1 MNDLVTL
8 AQCRKCPRLVALREQ
23 VAGDYPDY
31 HAAPVP
37 AWGSKRARLL
47 IVGLAPGMHGANKSG
62 RPFTGDASGE
72 FLFHALRRAGFSSS
86 EDAAES
92 QLKNVRITNALKCLP
107 PGNRP
112 TTFELNNCR
121 DFLTTELLELT
132 GSHPRRS
139 RVVLCLGGLA
149 HDAVA
154 KALGLSGTRFQHGQQ
169 LQLANRRVW
178 LVDSYHPSR
187 LNTNTRRLTQSM
199 LERVL
204 LQISLL
210 LEG

>member
-1 MNDLVTL
+1 ML
-8 AQCRKCPRLVALREQ
+8 ADCRQCPRLVALREQ
-23 VAGDYPDY
+23 VAVDYPGY

-37 AWGSKRARLL
+37 AWGSKRSRLL
-47 IVGLAPGMHGANKSG
+47 VVGLAPGMHGANRSG

-72 FLFHALRRAGFSSS
+72 FLFRALCRAGFSSS
-86 EDAAES
+86 EDAASS
-92 QLKNVRITNALKCLP
+92 QLNGLRITNAVKCLP

-112 TTFELNNCR
+112 STSEINNCR
-121 DFLTTELLELT
+121 DFLSTELQELT
-132 GSHPRRS
+132 GRHPRRS

-154 KALGLSGTRFQHGQQ
+154 KALGLSGTRFRHGQQ
-169 LQLANRRVW
+169 LQLADAPLW

-187 LNTNTRRLTQSM
+187 LNTNTGRLTPAM

-204 LQISLL
+204 QQISLVL
-210 LEG
+210 DG